1 VQTWCDFNKV
11 DTTYLI
17 IYYENSSF
25 FWTLSGVVKP
35 FRRIGFRC
43 RVSGVSSRKVRAGL
57 KPDTRHLKP
66 EWQCPIILQIWDKS
80 ILITT

>member
-43 RVSGVSSRKVRAGL
+43 SAEGGPGFRPALTFSL
-57 KPDTRHLKP
+57 LTPDTRHLKP
-66 EWQCPIILQIWDKS
+66 E
-80 ILITT
+80 